1 MPVLIE
7 HIYDIVVS
15 IVVIV
20 LLGTGALIIM
30 AIARRQ
36 RRDRYFRR
44 IDDLRQRYGPVIA
57 SMLSQKLE
65 YERGREVLKGISG
78 IDRDQ
83 VLEQLCLEKKPT
95 PDQVPILRRLCE
107 ELGLVKIWRIE
118 VMPLVTAVIVLVFG
132 GLTLILH
139 DELFIKLKPTIIY
152 VLFGGVLLGGLAFG
166 K

>member
-7 HIYDIVVS
+7 HIYDIVVA

-83 VLEQLCLEKKPT
+83 VLEQL
-95 PDQVPILRRLCE
+95 
-107 ELGLVKIWRIE
+107 
-118 VMPLVTAVIVLVFG
+118 
-132 GLTLILH
+132 
-139 DELFIKLKPTIIY
+139 
-152 VLFGGVLLGGLAFG
+152 
-166 K
+166 